1 MPIPVLVFG
10 ATGAVG
16 SACARHAHSLGA
28 TVTLAV
34 RDTKKPIPGLSL
46 EQEKAGGYKRVQ
58 ADLTQP
64 GTITEAVAQS
74 GAKHA
79 FVYLIF
85 SPPGAPDPNRR
96 ALEALEAAGVEFVV
110 FLSSFS
116 VALYEP
122 AIDRVP
128 AQEFIPHAHAQVE
141 LALQGVFGASY
152 VALRPAGFA
161 SNSLRWAEMIK
172 AGGAVKVAYPEVVFD
187 WIVPEDIGRAGATI
201 LVGGPSST
209 GGKTNVV
216 LCGPEV
222 ISQGDAVKAI
232 GKVVGKEVTVEAIV
246 DEEAVKVM
254 AASGLPEPLARYLVK
269 TLVSGFEGASVRT
282 DAFFGSDQYKVAV
295 ENVRKYAGKATTLVE
310 WTTDNRGAFE

>member
-1 MPIPVLVFG
+1 MPTPVLVFG
-10 ATGAVG
+10 ATGTVG

-34 RDTKKPIPGLSL
+34 RDTKKPIPGLSP

-79 FVYLIF
+79 FVYLIR
-85 SPPGAPDPNRR
+85 SHPGAPDSNRA
-96 ALEALEAAGVEFVV
+96 ALEALKAAGVEFVV
-110 FLSSFS
+110 FLSSFT

-128 AQEFIPHAHAQVE
+128 AQEFIPHAHAQVD
-141 LALQGVFGASY
+141 Y

-161 SNSLRWAEMIK
+161 SNSLRWAGPVK

-187 WIVPEDIGRAGATI
+187 WIVPEDIGRAGASI

-209 GGKTNVV
+209 GGKTDVL

-222 ISQGDAVKAI
+222 ISQGDAVKII
-232 GKVVGKEVTVEAIV
+232 GKVVGKELTVEAIG

-254 AASGLPEPLARYLVK
+254 AASGLPEPISRYLVG
-269 TLVSGFEGASVRT
+269 TLVKGFEGASVSVE
-282 DAFFGSDQYKVAV
+282 AFFGSDQYKVAV

-310 WTTDNRGAFE
+310 WVTENKGAFE